1 MRAFDIETSRARIHG
16 VVGGNGP
23 PLLLLHGIPE
33 THVMWNAV
41 AARLVDRFTVVAADL
56 RGFGDSSAPA
66 DVEYSMRSLAQ
77 DQVEVMAAL
86 GFGEFAVAG
95 HDRGARCAYRM
106 AIDHPDRVQRLAVL
120 DIVPTGAAFER
131 ADHRFAIGYWV
142 WTFLAAPA
150 PLPETLIGGA
160 PEQFVDHM
168 LDAWS
173 GNGFAFPRDSRD
185 RYVAQ
190 FRDPDRVRAICAQ
203 YRSAATVDTDLDL
216 EDRNRQPIRCPTLVL
231 WSESGAVAEWYEPL
245 SIWREWAGDVEGTAI
260 PGGHFLPE
268 EVPDLVADRFAR
280 FFAPV

>member
-16 VVGGNGP
+16 VVGGSGP

-33 THVMWNAV
+33 THVMWDDV
-41 AARLVDRFTVVAADL
+41 AARLADRFTVVATDL

-66 DVEYSMRSLAQ
+66 DIEYSMRSLAH

-106 AIDHPDRVQRLAVL
+106 AIDHPDRVRRLAVL
-120 DIVPTGAAFER
+120 DIVPTGDAFER
-131 ADHRFAIGYWV
+131 ADQRFAIGYWV

-150 PLPETLIGGA
+150 PVPETLIGGA

-173 GNGFAFPRDSRD
+173 GAGFAFPRASRD

-190 FRDPDRVRAICAQ
+190 FRDPGRVRAICAQ
-203 YRSAATVDTDLDL
+203 YRSAATVDTQLDL
-216 EDRNRQPIRCPTLVL
+216 EDRTRQPIRCPTLVL
-231 WSESGAVAEWYEPL
+231 WSETGPVAEWYEPL
-245 SIWREWAGDVEGTAI
+245 SIWREWAGAVEGSAI
-260 PGGHFLPE
+260 PAGHFLPE
-268 EVPDLVADRFAR
+268 EAPDLVADRFAR
-280 FFAPV
+280 FFAPR